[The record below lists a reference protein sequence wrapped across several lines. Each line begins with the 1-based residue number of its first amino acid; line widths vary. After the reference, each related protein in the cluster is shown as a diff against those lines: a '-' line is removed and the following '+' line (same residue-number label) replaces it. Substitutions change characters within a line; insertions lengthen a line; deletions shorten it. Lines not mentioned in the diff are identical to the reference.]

1 MVNKQIYVF
10 EGMEKKIRHGMSQFN
25 HKPTLNIKI
34 EHEL

>member
-25 HKPTLNIKI
+25 HKPTQI
-34 EHEL
+34 